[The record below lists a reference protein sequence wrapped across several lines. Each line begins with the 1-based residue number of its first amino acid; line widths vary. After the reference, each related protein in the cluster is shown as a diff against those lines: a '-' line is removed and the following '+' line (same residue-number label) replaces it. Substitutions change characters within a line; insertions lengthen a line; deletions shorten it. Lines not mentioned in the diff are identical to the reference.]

1 MDIVNENLLLRA
13 FQNGINLFVGAGFSV
28 LAKDKD
34 NVGLPT
40 GNKLLKELQAKFN
53 KPTSKLSLPQL
64 SSILEASDRVEF
76 YKYLTDRFSVK
87 NVHPLYEYIN
97 KLNIRSIYTTNI
109 DNLIPQI
116 IARGNRYI
124 NDQLANGPT
133 TDSKAINYIPLHG
146 NVDANPQKFIFDVN
160 SLANIYNDTPRIWSC
175 LSRAMETVPTLFLG
189 YSYNDTSVIQA
200 ATSRQTF
207 TNAHK
212 NKWILLKDIDEG
224 MKEYYEALGFD
235 IIQGTI
241 EDFLI
246 YISKIDLNREPETA
260 KIPIDILHSYIV
272 PHSIY
277 EVKRRPIIEFFT
289 GSSPIWSDILENQI
303 YKTHY
308 LSMIQDKILE
318 KGKKGVI
325 IIGAPVSGKSTLLKQ
340 IANVLDGEG
349 DKLYFDNLSESK
361 AEYVSKLIGDSR
373 VVIFIDDLYESI
385 DALSILD
392 KPNIKIVAAERS
404 HNYSIIS
411 HLVDETK
418 FSIVNVTALKDAD
431 IQGIYNSL
439 PASIRCEFL
448 QREKELDIYSKD
460 SLFEFVLRNIKG
472 SSNIKQRY
480 KDAIR
485 KLEKNDPA
493 LAEFLVL
500 CAYMHSCRIPLS
512 SEMAHSYFS
521 DYDYD
526 YNDIF
531 DMREDAKDLINDY
544 IPRDNEEYIDM
555 DYYYPRSKYIAEI
568 IRDSCS
574 QEMLRTVMKGVIM
587 NIPRII
593 ICNYKSFRKYA
604 FDKNLALRAYDNWE
618 EGKNYYELAFVYDQ
632 RNPYVLQQGALYL
645 ASKKKYDEAFSWIDQ
660 AISMTDDR
668 YFSIRNTHAI
678 ILFNANINKGLE
690 GVRGELDTSMHIL
703 EKCMHDDKRKR
714 FHAQAYGSQAIQY
727 YERFRDDVSKE
738 YLQQAEKW
746 LNKEVDHSAWD
757 TETRRLRDRIKE
769 ILASLN

>member
-1 MDIVNENLLLRA
+1 MR
-13 FQNGINLFVGAGFSV
+13 
-28 LAKDKD
+28 
-34 NVGLPT
+34 
-40 GNKLLKELQAKFN
+40 
-53 KPTSKLSLPQL
+53 
-64 SSILEASDRVEF
+64 ILG
-76 YKYLTDRFSVK
+76 
-87 NVHPLYEYIN
+87 
-97 KLNIRSIYTTNI
+97 IRSIYTTNI

-116 IARGNRYI
+116 IARGSRYI

-133 TDSKAINYIPLHG
+133 IDSKAINYIPLHG

-175 LSRAMETVPTLFLG
+175 LSREMETVPTLFLG
-189 YSYNDTSVIQA
+189 YSYSDTSVIQA

-224 MKEYYEALGFD
+224 MKEYYESLGFD
-235 IIQGTI
+235 IILGTI
-241 EDFLI
+241 EDFLL
-246 YISKIDLNREPETA
+246 YISKIDLNLKPESA
-260 KIPIDILHSYIV
+260 KIPIDVLRSYVV

-308 LSMIQDKILE
+308 LSMIQDKVLE

-349 DKLYFDNLSESK
+349 NKLYFDNLSESK

-411 HLVDETK
+411 HLIDETK
-418 FSIVNVTALKDAD
+418 FSIVNVTALKDSD

-439 PASIRCEFL
+439 PASIRCEYL
-448 QREKELDIYSKD
+448 QREKELDLYSKD
-460 SLFEFVLRNIKG
+460 SLFEFVLRNIRG
-472 SSNIKQRY
+472 GSNIKQRY
-480 KDAIR
+480 KTAIR
-485 KLEKNDPA
+485 KMEKDDPE

-521 DYDYD
+521 DYEFNYC
-526 YNDIF
+526 DIF

-544 IPRDNEEYIDM
+544 IPKDNEEYIDM

-574 QEMLRTVMKGVIM
+574 QKLLRKVMEGIIM
-587 NIPRII
+587 KIPRII

-604 FDKNLALRAYDNWE
+604 FDKNLALRAYGNWE
-618 EGKNYYELAFVYDQ
+618 EGKKYYESAFVYDQ

-645 ASKKKYDEAFSWIDQ
+645 ASKKKYDDAFSWIDR

-668 YFSIRNTHAI
+668 FFSIRNTHAI
-678 ILFNANINKGLE
+678 ILFDANINKGLE
-690 GVRGELDTSMHIL
+690 DVRNELDTSMHIL
-703 EKCMHDDKRKR
+703 EKCMHNDKRKR

-727 YERFRDDVSKE
+727 YERFRDDVAKV
-738 YLQQAEKW
+738 YLQQAERW
-746 LNKEVDHSAWD
+746 LNEEVDHSAWD
-757 TETRRLRDRIKE
+757 TDTRRLRDRIRN
-769 ILASLN
+769 ILITLD